1 MRAFTE
7 LFERVDQTTSTKA
20 KVEAMAEYFRKAPP
34 RDAAWGLFFLT
45 GRRFKRLFPGA
56 SLGAWMIE
64 ATGLP
69 VWLFEECYA
78 TVGDMAETIALLLE
92 SSDRRGETELA
103 LHSWVEDRILPLA
116 ELTEDEQRRR
126 IFAYWSEL
134 SGTSLFLFNKL
145 LTGGFRVGVSQTL
158 VIRALAQAA
167 GLEATQVAH
176 RLMGEWNPSAEFF
189 SSLVSPDL
197 RANVPSQPYP
207 FYLASPLDRDFA
219 ELGESADWLAEWKW
233 DGIRAQ
239 ILRRGGE
246 TFIWSRGEDLITDRF
261 PELAAGAAALPDGT
275 VLDGELLAFR
285 EGRPLPF
292 AILQQRIGRKKLN
305 PKVLSEAPVAFLA
318 FDLIEFAGEDWR
330 KRPLRER
337 RAKLGEVVASLGS
350 PYRISSEVGG
360 DWERLAEERKGARK
374 RGVEGLML
382 KRWSS
387 PYGVGRPKGDWWKWK
402 IDPFTVDAVL
412 IYAQAG
418 HGRRANL
425 YTDYTF
431 AVWKGEELVPIAKAY
446 SGLSDLEIDELD
458 RWIRAHTREKFGPVR
473 SVNPE
478 LVFELAFEGIQASSR
493 HKSGIALRFPRIH
506 RWRRDKPA
514 AEAERIENLQALL
527 GEGIFPS
534 H

>member
-20 KVEAMAEYFRKAPP
+20 KVEAMAEYFKGAPP

-45 GRRFKRLFPGA
+45 GRRFKRLLPGA

-92 SSDRRGETELA
+92 SSGEKTEVDLP
-103 LHSWVEDRILPLA
+103 LHLWVEERILGLA
-116 ELTEDEQRRR
+116 KFSEEEQREK
-126 IFAYWSEL
+126 IFSWWKEL
-134 SGTSLFLFNKL
+134 RGSSLFLFNKL
-145 LTGGFRVGVSQTL
+145 ITGGFRVGVSQTL
-158 VIRALAQAA
+158 VTRALAQAA
-167 GLEATQVAH
+167 GLEPTQLAH
-176 RLMGEWNPSAEFF
+176 RLMGEWSPTAEFF
-189 SSLVSPDL
+189 SSLVSPNL
-197 RANVPSQPYP
+197 AATAPSQPYP
-207 FYLASPLDRDFA
+207 FYLASALDRGFA
-219 ELGESADWLAEWKW
+219 ELGPAEEWLAEWKW

-239 ILRRGGE
+239 ILRRQGE
-246 TFIWSRGEDLITDRF
+246 TFIWSRGEELITERF
-261 PELAAGAAALPDGT
+261 PELAAGAAALPDGS
-275 VLDGELLAFR
+275 VLDGEILAFR
-285 EGRPLPF
+285 DAKPLPF
-292 AILQQRIGRKKLN
+292 ATLQQRIGRKKLSA
-305 PKVLSEAPVAFLA
+305 KVLAEAPVALLA
-318 FDLIEFAGEDWR
+318 FDLIEFGGEDWR
-330 KRPLRER
+330 MRPLRER
-337 RAKLGEVVASLGS
+337 RAKLAELIAGLG
-350 PYRISSEVGG
+350 PAYRMSSELDG
-360 DWERLAEERKGARK
+360 DWDSLAGQRAGAREQ
-374 RGVEGLML
+374 GVEGLML

-387 PYGVGRPKGDWWKWK
+387 AYGVGRPKGDWWKWK
-402 IDPFTVDAVL
+402 IDPYTVDAVL
-412 IYAQAG
+412 IYGQAG

-478 LVFELAFEGIQASSR
+478 LVFELAFEGIQKSTR

-506 RWRRDKPA
+506 RWRRDKTA
-514 AEAERIENLQALL
+514 ADADRIENLQALIR
-527 GEGIFPS
+527 EGI
-534 H
+534 